1 MNPGNIAPEGEVMD
15 LVFEILGGTLPADYR
30 HALRD
35 AILREL
41 PWLDDE
47 PAAAIHPLKSS
58 RSDDGTLLL
67 SARTR
72 LVLRVPAARLA
83 DASKLSGKAL
93 EMRASR
99 ITCGQSTK
107 RALLAHGTVYAH
119 LVSGDIDDEPGFTA
133 AMRCELESLG
143 IRGEV
148 ICGRRQ
154 TIGEGD
160 CRLRGFSVMAHG
172 LAPEASLLLQAHG
185 TGKDMKLGCGI
196 FVPHRSAAA
205 VGG

>member
-1 MNPGNIAPEGEVMD
+1 MD
-15 LVFEILGGTLPADYR
+15 LVFEIRGATLPVDYR
-30 HALRD
+30 HALRN

-41 PWLDDE
+41 PWLEDE
-47 PAAAIHPLKSS
+47 PAAAIHPLKSA
-58 RSDDGTLLL
+58 RGDDGTLLL

-72 LVLRVPAARLA
+72 LVLRVPASRHA
-83 DASKLSGKAL
+83 DANKLSGTSL
-93 EMRASR
+93 EVSASR
-99 ITCGQSTK
+99 ITCGASTK

-119 LVSGDIDDEPGFTA
+119 LVSGDIDDEPGFMA
-133 AMRCELESLG
+133 AMRVELESRG

-160 CRLRGFSVMAHG
+160 RQLRGFSVMAHG
-172 LAPEASLLLQAHG
+172 LAPEASLLLQARG
-185 TGKDMKLGCGI
+185 TGRDMKLGCGI